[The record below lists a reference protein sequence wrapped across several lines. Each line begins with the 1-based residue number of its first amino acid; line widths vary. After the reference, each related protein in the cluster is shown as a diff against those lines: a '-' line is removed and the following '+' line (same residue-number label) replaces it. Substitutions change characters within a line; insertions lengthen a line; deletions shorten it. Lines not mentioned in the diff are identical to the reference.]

1 MSLEP
6 RHDRRELLR
15 RLGRLGLLLGLS
27 ASGLTL
33 AVRRPGPPPPACAD
47 GCRGCA
53 ALRGCALPAAAAFR
67 REGRA

>member
-1 MSLEP
+1 MSLEL
-6 RHDRRELLR
+6 RNDRRELLR

-27 ASGLTL
+27 ASGLAL
-33 AVRRPGPPPPACAD
+33 ALRRPGPTPPVCAD

-67 REGRA
+67 RQGRA